1 MKCFVPVV
9 ITRPLTLKKFVV
21 AHRSKAKFVMV
32 QERLFSLTSK
42 EKLLLACRLT
52 DNVLSPATIP
62 LCNNV
67 ATTWN

>member
-1 MKCFVPVV
+1 MRCFVPVV

-21 AHRSKAKFVMV
+21 ANRSKAKFVMV
-32 QERLFSLTSK
+32 QERLFLLTFQ

-52 DNVLSPATIP
+52 DNVLSPAAIP
-62 LCNNV
+62 LCSNV